1 MSNVSTLTG
10 MQRTGREISDIFNHV
25 MSEDE
30 KSRIATLLLALMRS
44 TTTNHP
50 SRLMVLG
57 ALAAVGREA
66 QETA

>member
-1 MSNVSTLTG
+1 MSYISTLTT
-10 MQRTGREISDIFNHV
+10 MRRTGREISVIFNHV

-44 TTTNHP
+44 TAIDHP

-57 ALAAVGREA
+57 ALAAVGRET
-66 QETA
+66 QEAD